1 MTLGT
6 LKQTLKFIA
15 IDMPEAFNVMLGNA
29 WLKHTKAKLDFGDK
43 TCTVRKGKRIHIV
56 HMQQDCEHT
65 DDTNEPALAPVLS
78 YASAKRCLQQS
89 GVAYCLVLVRP
100 NETDGPQQTSSASQ
114 PQELPNEVDQ
124 HAARLHA
131 EFPEVFTDKPPHG
144 GSKMQLGFEI
154 IPIPPGSNPVL
165 KPMYRYSP
173 IEMEEMEKQIKT
185 LLELGYIRP
194 SQSPYGA
201 PVLFVKK
208 PRSTELR
215 MLN

>member
-1 MTLGT
+1 
-6 LKQTLKFIA
+6 
-15 IDMPEAFNVMLGNA
+15 
-29 WLKHTKAKLDFGDK
+29 
-43 TCTVRKGKRIHIV
+43 
-56 HMQQDCEHT
+56 
-65 DDTNEPALAPVLS
+65 
-78 YASAKRCLQQS
+78 
-89 GVAYCLVLVRP
+89 
-100 NETDGPQQTSSASQ
+100 
-114 PQELPNEVDQ
+114 VDQ

-144 GSKMQLGFEI
+144 GSKMQLGFEV